1 MSQKFDVRSQWHKD
15 AEAEPVNPNTA
26 LKASIRTKS
35 ESIIQIILDN
45 RKHSYPKRYI
55 SSTINARK
63 H

>member
-45 RKHSYPKRYI
+45 HKHSYP
-55 SSTINARK
+55 
-63 H
+63 